1 MKKSIAKLTLLVC
14 CCLIGVV
21 VCCQAVNEQQ
31 SVALVGAKIYPSPT
45 DPPIENGTV
54 IIRDGKIVA
63 VGSSDK
69 ITISEKTHVIDCKGM
84 VLTAAFW
91 NSHVHFIEPKWA
103 HADRIP
109 ADQFNE
115 QMTQM
120 LTSHGFAHVFDIAE
134 LNIQNALWIRDR
146 IKKGDVAG
154 PIIYT
159 TGVPLVPAGG
169 SPFYIEPLRLPE
181 AVDAQMAVAHVH
193 QQIDSGADGI
203 KIWSASPTHA
213 GVIYMPEDIGTAI
226 VKAAHSLGKPV
237 FAHPT
242 DNRGAM
248 IALECGVDV
257 LAHTTPDGG
266 RAWSADTVRKL
277 IAGHICLIPTLKL
290 WKFEWLRGGHKDWA
304 DRLMT
309 VPFQQLHDFAQAGG
323 TVLFGTDVGYV
334 TDYSVQDEYE
344 LMSKAGLSFSQILT
358 SLTTAPAKKFKLSAK
373 TGRVAAGMDADIVV
387 LKGDPA
393 ADIKQLD
400 NVAYTIL
407 QGKIIYAAH

>member
-1 MKKSIAKLTLLVC
+1 MKKSIVKLTLLVC
-14 CCLIGVV
+14 FCLIGVAAR
-21 VCCQAVNEQQ
+21 CQAAGDL
-31 SVALVGAKIYPSPT
+31 ALVGAKIYPSPT
-45 DPPIENGTV
+45 DPPIENGAV
-54 IIRDGKIVA
+54 IIRDGKIIA

-69 ITISEKTHVIDCKGM
+69 MPIPGNARVIDCKGM

-103 HADRIP
+103 HADLIP
-109 ADQFNE
+109 AAQFNE
-115 QMTQM
+115 QMTKM
-120 LTSHGFAHVFDIAE
+120 LTGHGFAHVFDIAE

-159 TGVPLVPAGG
+159 TGVPLVPASGR
-169 SPFYIEPLRLPE
+169 PFYIEPLKLPE
-181 AVDAQMAVAHVH
+181 AVDVQVAVAHVR

-203 KIWSASPTHA
+203 KIWSASPTHH

-226 VKAAHSLGKPV
+226 VKAAHSLGRPV

-277 IAGHICLIPTLKL
+277 IAGHIALIPTLKL
-290 WKFEWLRGGHKDWA
+290 WKSELLRAGVVDWA
-304 DRLMT
+304 NNQLMAT
-309 VPFQQLHDFAQAGG
+309 ARRQLHDFAQAGG
-323 TVLFGTDVGYV
+323 TVLFGTDVGYIP
-334 TDYSVQDEYE
+334 DYSTQEEYE
-344 LMSKAGLSFSQILT
+344 FMSQAGLNFSQILT
-358 SLTTAPAKKFKLSAK
+358 SLTTAPAAKFKLSAK
-373 TGRVAAGMDADIVV
+373 TGVVAVGMDADVVV

-393 ADIKQLD
+393 ADIHQFD

-407 QGKIIYAAH
+407 QGKIIYAAQ

>member
-1 MKKSIAKLTLLVC
+1 MKKTILKLTLLVC
-14 CCLIGVV
+14 CCLIGVAAW
-21 VCCQAVNEQQ
+21 CQAVGDL
-31 SVALVGAKIYPSPT
+31 ALVGAKIYPSPT
-45 DPPIENGTV
+45 DPPIENGAV

-63 VGSSDK
+63 VGSRDK
-69 ITISEKTHVIDCKGM
+69 ISIPVKARVIDCKGM

-103 HADRIP
+103 HADLIP
-109 ADQFNE
+109 AAQFND
-115 QMTQM
+115 QMKKM
-120 LTSHGFAHVFDIAE
+120 LTGHGFAHVFDIAE

-169 SPFYIEPLRLPE
+169 SPFYIEPMKLPE
-181 AVDAQMAVAHVH
+181 AVDAQMAVAHVR

-203 KIWSASPTHA
+203 KIWSGSPTHT

-226 VKAAHSLGKPV
+226 VKAAHSLGRPV

-242 DNRGAM
+242 DNKGAM
-248 IALECGVDV
+248 IALECGVDI

-266 RAWSADTVRKL
+266 RVWSEDTIRKL

-304 DRLMT
+304 DGLMT
-309 VPFQQLHDFAQAGG
+309 TAFRQLHDFAQAGG

-344 LMSKAGLSFSQILT
+344 FMSKAGLNFSQILA
-358 SLTTAPAKKFKLSAK
+358 SLTTAPAAKFKLSAK
-373 TGRVAAGMDADIVV
+373 TGVVAVGMDADVVV

-393 ADIKQLD
+393 TDIHQFD

-407 QGKIIYAAH
+407 QGKIIYAAQ

>member
-1 MKKSIAKLTLLVC
+1 MKKSIVKLTLLLC
-14 CCLIGVV
+14 CCLMGAAAW
-21 VCCQAVNEQQ
+21 CQAAGDL
-31 SVALVGAKIYPSPT
+31 ALVGAKIYLSPT
-45 DPPIENGTV
+45 DAPIENGAV
-54 IIRDGKIVA
+54 IIRNGKIVA
-63 VGSSDK
+63 VGSS
-69 ITISEKTHVIDCKGM
+69 EKVSIPVNARVIDCKGM
-84 VLTAAFW
+84 FLTAALW

-103 HADRIP
+103 HADLIP
-109 ADQFNE
+109 AAQFNE

-146 IKKGDVAG
+146 IKKGDVSG

-169 SPFYIEPLRLPE
+169 SPFYIEPLKLPE
-181 AVDAQMAVAHVH
+181 AVNALQAAAHVRE
-193 QQIDSGADGI
+193 QIDSGADGI

-213 GVIYMPEDIGTAI
+213 GIIYMPEDIGTAI
-226 VKAAHSLGKPV
+226 VKAAHSLGRPV

-266 RAWSADTVRKL
+266 RIWSADTIRRL
-277 IAGHICLIPTLKL
+277 ISGHIALIPTLKL
-290 WKFEWLRGGHKDWA
+290 WKFELLRGGDKDWA
-304 DRLMT
+304 NHPLMT
-309 VPFQQLHDFAQAGG
+309 TAFRQLHDFAQAGG

-334 TDYSVQDEYE
+334 TDYSVGDEYDF
-344 LMSKAGLSFSQILT
+344 MKQAGLSFSQILA
-358 SLTTAPAKKFKLSAK
+358 SLTTAPAAKFKLSAK
-373 TGRVAAGMDADIVV
+373 TGRVAAGMDGDIVV

-393 ADIKQLD
+393 ADIRQFD

-407 QGKIIYAAH
+407 QGKIIYAAQ